1 MKKISIVMLLT
12 ITVFFSVSVFSEPNY
27 GEDYDRDRSYYGED
41 YDRDHTFR
49 DENYEPGFAL
59 VDVVILR
66 PLGLAFTIAGTGL
79 FIGLSPLTALAHIS
93 PPHDAF
99 KKVADVLIIAPGAY
113 TFSRPVGHKSLIHFP
128 EP

>member
-1 MKKISIVMLLT
+1 MKKMSIVMLLT
-12 ITVFFSVSVFSEPNY
+12 ITVLFSVSVFSEPYY
-27 GEDYDRDRSYYGED
+27 GEDYDRDRA
-41 YDRDHTFR
+41 FR
-49 DENYEPGFAL
+49 DQDYEPGFAL

-113 TFSRPVGHKSLIHFP
+113 TFSRPVGDKSLIHFP